1 MKRIFNTIIISALAV
16 LSFSCQMKEEMAVQ
30 MNENIVLDL
39 SSGLTKADHS
49 STEAFVNHLDVF
61 IFESVSG
68 VPASGKHYGRY
79 IVNNASSLI
88 LDAKRSEFSQAKKYF
103 VYLVAN
109 STVEEQVFA
118 SYTDHNTL
126 LNKIQED
133 RNLHLTGLNLSNA
146 PKYFLMDAV
155 AKDGVGSA
163 SVQLNNGNPADNTV
177 LFAQLKRA
185 AAKVVINIEAGS
197 KVEFMPY
204 TISEGS
210 EGGLYYVR
218 NLPYQT
224 YILAEAKAA
233 EDITAEVRNTTKSD
247 SEYFVWNPEADNKN
261 VSLTVYVYPHSWS
274 NTSVLEE
281 ETCVVMNLPLNYTD
295 DQGNVHVH
303 HNSWYKIPM
312 TDDKMF
318 ERNNYYEVNITLNR
332 PGAIAES
339 TPLDVEDVYYS
350 VADWV
355 PVLVNVGG
363 ETRPDYLQL
372 NTDHVDIYNQ
382 NSDES
387 SLSFSSSTPI
397 PADGITLLEAYYYN
411 YLDKRVN
418 LQTNDTYR
426 IYSQIKATAQQ
437 HVLNGSITI
446 NSPFY
451 SATQEY
457 HSNAI
462 RYLKFRVQ
470 NSSGQTAEFTVA
482 QYPTLYITNELGAYS
497 YRSDFGGTT
506 YQQKG
511 NPNYSAVNWN
521 SNTSSWTYAQQGS
534 INSYFFASKYVKGSA
549 TSSGTYDIEVYYWP
563 NSGNVQTVTDGT
575 FNNPRMY
582 HVHVTATSA
591 EYIVAK
597 PRLDADGFTESSP
610 ENTKLVS
617 PSFMIASQ
625 LGATNIPS
633 SGGGWGGGGF
643 GGSSIKEL
651 PGGIDQAKRHCEQ
664 YVEVG
669 ADGKVYDDWRLPTA
683 AEIDIIIKHQ
693 HASDA
698 MAEVLS
704 GSRYYCAYNIDS
716 GQPIHTKS
724 SEGGNSG
731 SCHVRCIR
739 DAY

>member
-1 MKRIFNTIIISALAV
+1 ML
-16 LSFSCQMKEEMAVQ
+16 
-30 MNENIVLDL
+30 MNENIVLEL
-39 SSGLTKADHS
+39 SSGLTKAKHT

-61 IFESVSG
+61 IFESSAG
-68 VPASGKHYGRY
+68 IPTTGKHYGIY
-79 IVNNASSLI
+79 IVNNASSLT
-88 LDAKRSEFSQAKKYF
+88 LDAKRSDFDQSKEYF

-109 STVEEQVFA
+109 SVVEESEFA

-133 RNLHLTGLNLSNA
+133 HFLHFTGLNISNA
-146 PKYFLMDAV
+146 PKYFLMDAM
-155 AKDGVGSA
+155 AKNNSGS
-163 SVQLNNGNPADNTV
+163 SPVQLNNGNPADDTI
-177 LFAQLKRA
+177 LSAQLQRA
-185 AAKVVINIEAGS
+185 AAKVVINIQASS

-204 TISEGS
+204 NIAEGS
-210 EGGLYYVR
+210 EGGLYYIR

-224 YILAEAKAA
+224 YLLAEAKNA
-233 EDITAEVRNTTKSD
+233 EDITAEVRNTSKSD
-247 SEYFVWNPEADNKN
+247 SEYFIWSPETDNKN
-261 VSLTVYVYPHSWS
+261 VSLTTYVYPHSWS
-274 NTSVLEE
+274 NTSILEE

-295 DQGNVHVH
+295 DLGNVHVY

-332 PGAIAES
+332 PGATAES
-339 TPLDVEDVYYS
+339 TPVDVEDVYYA
-350 VADWV
+350 VADWT
-355 PVLVNVGG
+355 PVTVNVGG

-372 NTDHVDIYNQ
+372 NTNHVDIYNE
-382 NSDES
+382 NSDDS
-387 SLSFSSSTPI
+387 SLRFASSTPI
-397 PADGITLLEAYYYN
+397 PADGVTLLEAYYYN
-411 YLDKRVN
+411 YLDQRVN
-418 LQTNDTYR
+418 LQTNDRYG
-426 IYSQIKATAQQ
+426 IYSQIGATAQQ
-437 HVLNGSITI
+437 NVLNGSITI
-446 NSPFY
+446 NSPFF

-470 NSSGQTAEFTVA
+470 NSSGQTAEFTVS

-506 YQQKG
+506 YEQRG

-521 SNTSSWTYAQQGS
+521 SGSWSYAQQGS
-534 INSYFFASKYVKGSA
+534 INSYFFASKFVNGSA
-549 TSSGTYDIEVYYWP
+549 NASGNYDIEVYYWP
-563 NSGNVQTVTDGT
+563 SSGSRRTVTDGT

-591 EYIVAK
+591 DYTVAK
-597 PRLDADGFTESSP
+597 PRLDVDGFTESSV

-633 SGGGWGGGGF
+633 SGGGLGGSF
-643 GGSSIKEL
+643 GGSIREL
-651 PGGIDQAKRHCEQ
+651 PGGIDQAKRHCEL

-669 ADGKVYDDWRLPTA
+669 ADGQVYDDWRLPTA

-704 GSRYYCAYNIDS
+704 GSRYYCAYNIET

>member
-1 MKRIFNTIIISALAV
+1 MKRILNTIIISALAA
-16 LSFSCQMKEEMAVQ
+16 LAFSCQVKDEIAVP
-30 MNENIVLDL
+30 MNETIVLDL
-39 SSGLTKADHS
+39 SSSLTKADHT
-49 STEAFVNHLDVF
+49 STEAFVNHVDVF

-68 VPASGKHYGRY
+68 APAAGKHYGRY
-79 IVNNASSLI
+79 QVNNASSMVLG
-88 LDAKRSEFSQAKKYF
+88 AKRSEFDQAKKYF

-109 STVEEQVFA
+109 STVEESEFA
-118 SYTDHNTL
+118 AYTEYNTL

-133 RNLHLTGLNLSNA
+133 RNIHLTGLNITNA

-155 AKDGVGSA
+155 AKDVNGSYP
-163 SVQLNNGNPADNTV
+163 VQLNNGNPADNTV
-177 LFAQLKRA
+177 LSAQLKRA

-204 TISEGS
+204 TIAEGS

-224 YILAEAKAA
+224 YLLAEAKSA

-247 SEYFVWNPEADNKN
+247 SEYFTWSPETDNKN
-261 VSLTVYVYPHSWS
+261 VSLTTYVYPHSWS
-274 NTSVLEE
+274 NSSILEE

-295 DQGNVHVH
+295 DQGNVHVY

-339 TPLDVEDVYYS
+339 TPVDVEDIYYT

-355 PVLVNVGG
+355 PVVVNVGG
-363 ETRPDYLQL
+363 EKRPDYLQL
-372 NTDHVDIYNQ
+372 NTSHVDIYNQ

-387 SLSFSSSTPI
+387 SLTFSSSTPI
-397 PADGITLLEAYYYN
+397 PANGITLLEAYYYN
-411 YLDKRVN
+411 YLDQRVN
-418 LQTNDTYR
+418 LQTNDTYK

-437 HVLNGSITI
+437 NVLNGNIAI

-451 SATQEY
+451 SDTQEY

-482 QYPTLYITNELGAYS
+482 QYPTLYITNEHGLYS
-497 YRSDFGGTT
+497 YRSDFGGTNYNDGVGT
-506 YQQKG
+506 TNRSG
-511 NPNYSAVNWN
+511 ANWNNGTWSYSATADNNYFFGSKVAKTSGN
-521 SNTSSWTYAQQGS
+521 SYS
-534 INSYFFASKYVKGSA
+534 INYAYYSTDRNGRVTLNTNSA
-549 TSSGTYDIEVYYWP
+549 ISGL
-563 NSGNVQTVTDGT
+563 
-575 FNNPRMY
+575 NNPRMY
-582 HVHVTATSA
+582 HVHVTATSFQ
-591 EYIVAK
+591 YTVAI
-597 PRLDADGFTESSP
+597 PRLDAQGYTESSP
-610 ENTKLVS
+610 ENTQLVS

-625 LGATNIPS
+625 LGATQSP
-633 SGGGWGGGGF
+633 SGGVA
-643 GGSSIKEL
+643 
-651 PGGIDQAKRHCEQ
+651 QAKSHCEQ
-664 YVEVG
+664 YIEVT
-669 ADGKVYDDWRLPTA
+669 ADGTVYDDWRLPTA

-693 HASDA
+693 DVSDA
-698 MAEVLS
+698 MAVVLS
-704 GSRYYCAYNIDS
+704 GPEYYCAYNTDTNGKVIYTKKTGKS
-716 GQPIHTKS
+716 GTQTA
-724 SEGGNSG
+724 
-731 SCHVRCIR
+731 VRCIR

>member
-1 MKRIFNTIIISALAV
+1 
-16 LSFSCQMKEEMAVQ
+16 

-39 SSGLTKADHS
+39 SSGLTKAEHT

-61 IFESVSG
+61 IFESSAG
-68 VPASGKHYGRY
+68 TPTTGRHYGRY
-79 IVNNASSLI
+79 IVNNASSLT
-88 LDAKRSEFSQAKKYF
+88 LDAKRSGFDQTKEYF

-109 STVEEQVFA
+109 SVVEEHEFA
-118 SYTDHNTL
+118 SYTDYNTL

-133 RNLHLTGLNLSNA
+133 RFLHFTGLDILNA
-146 PKYFLMDAV
+146 PKYFLMDAL
-155 AKDGVGSA
+155 AKDNNGSFP
-163 SVQLNNGNPADNTV
+163 VQLNNGNPADNTV
-177 LFAQLKRA
+177 LSAQLQRA
-185 AAKVVINIEAGS
+185 AAKVVINIHAS
-197 KVEFMPY
+197 SRVEFMPY
-204 TISEGS
+204 TIAEGS
-210 EGGLYYVR
+210 EGGLYYIR
-218 NLPYQT
+218 NLPFQT
-224 YILAEAKAA
+224 YLLAEAKNA
-233 EDITAEVRNTTKSD
+233 EDITAEVRNTSKSD
-247 SEYFVWNPEADNKN
+247 SEYFIWRPETDNKN
-261 VSLTVYVYPHSWS
+261 VSLTTYVYPHSWS
-274 NTSVLEE
+274 NTSILEE
-281 ETCVVMNLPLNYTD
+281 ETCVVMNLPLKYTD
-295 DQGNVHVH
+295 DQGNEHIY

-318 ERNNYYEVNITLNR
+318 KRNNYYEVNINLNR

-339 TPLDVEDVYYS
+339 TPVDVDDVHYA
-350 VADWV
+350 VADWT
-355 PVLVNVGG
+355 PVTVNVGG
-363 ETRPDYLQL
+363 ENRPDYLQL
-372 NTDHVDIYNQ
+372 NTDHVDIYNK
-382 NSDES
+382 NSDDS
-387 SLSFSSSTPI
+387 SLRFASSTPI

-411 YLDKRVN
+411 YLDQRVN
-418 LQTNDTYR
+418 LQANDTYR
-426 IYSQIKATAQQ
+426 IYNQIKATAQQ
-437 HVLNGSITI
+437 DVLNGNITI
-446 NSPFY
+446 NSPFF

-457 HSNAI
+457 HGNAI
-462 RYLKFRVQ
+462 RYLKFRVE

-482 QYPTLYITNELGAYS
+482 QYPTLYITNELGHYS

-506 YQQKG
+506 FENRGY
-511 NPNYSAVNWN
+511 PNYSAVNWN
-521 SNTSSWTYAQQGS
+521 SGSWSYVQQGS
-534 INSYFFASKYVKGSA
+534 INSHFFASKFVNGNA
-549 TSSGTYDIEVYYWP
+549 NNLGNYDIEVYYWP
-563 NSGNVQTVTDGT
+563 SSGNRRTVTDGT

-597 PRLDADGFTESSP
+597 PRLDADGFTESSS

-625 LGATNIPS
+625 LGATNIP
-633 SGGGWGGGGF
+633 GGFGGF
-643 GGSSIKEL
+643 GGSIREL
-651 PGGIDQAKRHCEQ
+651 PGGIDQAKRHCEL

-669 ADGKVYDDWRLPTA
+669 ADGQVYDDWRLPTA

>member
-1 MKRIFNTIIISALAV
+1 MKRIINTITISILAA
-16 LSFSCQMKEEMAVQ
+16 LSFSCQVKEDVTVL
-30 MNENIVLDL
+30 MNENIVLEL
-39 SSGLTKADHS
+39 SSGLTKAKHT

-61 IFESVSG
+61 IFESSAG
-68 VPASGKHYGRY
+68 IPTTGKHYGRY
-79 IVNNASSLI
+79 IVNNASSLT
-88 LDAKRSEFSQAKKYF
+88 LDAKRSDFDQSKEYF

-109 STVEEQVFA
+109 SVVEESEFA

-133 RNLHLTGLNLSNA
+133 RFLHFTGLNISNA
-146 PKYFLMDAV
+146 PKYFLMDAM
-155 AKDGVGSA
+155 AKNNSGS
-163 SVQLNNGNPADNTV
+163 SPVQLNNGNPADDTI
-177 LFAQLKRA
+177 LSAQLQRA
-185 AAKVVINIEAGS
+185 AAKVVINIQASS

-204 TISEGS
+204 NIAEGS
-210 EGGLYYVR
+210 EGGLYYIR

-224 YILAEAKAA
+224 YLLAEAKNA
-233 EDITAEVRNTTKSD
+233 EDITAEVRNTSKSD
-247 SEYFVWNPEADNKN
+247 SEYFIWSPETDNKN
-261 VSLTVYVYPHSWS
+261 VSLTTYVYPHSWS
-274 NTSVLEE
+274 NTSILEE

-295 DQGNVHVH
+295 DQGNVHVY

-318 ERNNYYEVNITLNR
+318 ERNNYYEVNISLNR

-339 TPLDVEDVYYS
+339 TPVDVEDVYYA
-350 VADWV
+350 VADWT
-355 PVLVNVGG
+355 PVTVNVGG

-372 NTDHVDIYNQ
+372 NTNHVDIYNE
-382 NSDES
+382 NSNDS
-387 SLSFSSSTPI
+387 SLRFASSTPI
-397 PADGITLLEAYYYN
+397 PADGVTLLEAYYYN
-411 YLDKRVN
+411 YLDQRVN
-418 LQTNDTYR
+418 LQTNDRYG
-426 IYSQIKATAQQ
+426 IYSQIGATAQQ
-437 HVLNGSITI
+437 NVLNGSITI
-446 NSPFY
+446 NSPFF

-470 NSSGQTAEFTVA
+470 NSSGQTAEFTVS

-506 YQQKG
+506 YEQRG

-521 SNTSSWTYAQQGS
+521 SGSWSYAQQGS
-534 INSYFFASKYVKGSA
+534 INSYFFASKFVNGSA
-549 TSSGTYDIEVYYWP
+549 NASGNYDIEVYYWP
-563 NSGNVQTVTDGT
+563 SSGSRRTVTDGT

-591 EYIVAK
+591 DYTVAK
-597 PRLDADGFTESSP
+597 PRLDVDGFTESSV

-633 SGGGWGGGGF
+633 SGGGLGGSF
-643 GGSSIKEL
+643 GGSIREL
-651 PGGIDQAKRHCEQ
+651 PGGIDQAKRHCEL

-669 ADGKVYDDWRLPTA
+669 ADGQVYDDWRLPTA

-704 GSRYYCAYNIDS
+704 GSRYYCAYNIET

>member
-1 MKRIFNTIIISALAV
+1 MKRIINTILISAMAA
-16 LSFSCQMKEEMAVQ
+16 LSFSCQLKEDIEVP
-30 MNENIVLDL
+30 MNESIVLDL
-39 SSGLTKADHS
+39 SSGLTKADHT
-49 STEAFVNHLDVF
+49 STEAFVNHVDVF
-61 IFESVSG
+61 IFEAVSG
-68 VPASGKHYGRY
+68 VPSTGKHYGRY
-79 IVNNASSLI
+79 VVNNASSLT
-88 LDAKRSEFSQAKKYF
+88 LDAKRSDFDQAKKYF

-109 STVEEQVFA
+109 SVVEESEFA
-118 SYTDHNTL
+118 SYTEHNNL

-133 RNLHLTGLNLSNA
+133 RNLHISGLGIENA

-155 AKDGVGSA
+155 AKDAGGS
-163 SVQLNNGNPADNTV
+163 SPVQLNNADPADDTI
-177 LFAQLKRA
+177 LSAQLKRA
-185 AAKVVINIEAGS
+185 AAKVVINIQAGV
-197 KVEFMPY
+197 KVDFMPY
-204 TISEGS
+204 TIAEGS
-210 EGGLYYVR
+210 EGGLYYIR

-224 YILAEAKAA
+224 YLLAEAKNA

-247 SEYFVWNPEADNKN
+247 SEYFTWSPETDKKN
-261 VSLTVYVYPHSWS
+261 VSLTTYVYPHSWS
-274 NTSVLEE
+274 NTSILEE

-295 DQGNVHVH
+295 DQGNVHVY

-318 ERNNYYEVNITLNR
+318 ERNNYYEVNILLNR

-339 TPLDVEDVYYS
+339 TPVDVDDVHYA
-350 VADWV
+350 VADWT
-355 PVLVNVGG
+355 PVTVNVGG
-363 ETRPDYLQL
+363 ETRPDYLHL
-372 NTDHVDIYNQ
+372 NTSHVDIYNQ
-382 NSDES
+382 NSDDT
-387 SLSFSSSTPI
+387 SLSFTSSTPI
-397 PADGITLLEAYYYN
+397 AADGITLLEAYYYN
-411 YLDKRVN
+411 YLDQRVN

-437 HVLNGSITI
+437 NVLNGSIII

-462 RYLKFRVQ
+462 RYLRFRVQ
-470 NSSGQTAEFTVA
+470 NTSGQTTEFTVA

-497 YRSDFGGTT
+497 YRSDFGGTD
-506 YQQKG
+506 YKHKG

-521 SNTSSWTYAQQGS
+521 TGSSSWTYAQQGS
-534 INSYFFASKYVKGSA
+534 INSYFFASKYVKGNT
-549 TSSGTYDIEVYYWP
+549 TSSGTYDIEVYFWP
-563 NSGNVQTVTDGT
+563 NSGNVQTVKDGT

-582 HVHVTATSA
+582 HVHVTSTSA
-591 EYIVAK
+591 DYIVAR
-597 PRLDADGFTESSP
+597 PRLDADGFTESTQ

-633 SGGGWGGGGF
+633 SGGGWGNGGF

-651 PGGIDQAKRHCEQ
+651 PGGIDQAKRHCEL

-669 ADGKVYDDWRLPTA
+669 ADGQVYDDWRLPTA

-704 GSRYYCAYNIDS
+704 GSRYYCAYNIDN
-716 GQPIHTKS
+716 GQPVHTKS